1 MTKDLLIKY
10 RSFKN
15 TNYEISNIEFEIL
28 QAKLKLSFV
37 LNDEQLKY
45 FEEYDKLN
53 LLLLSKKEYMFMRFI
68 LEELNPK

>member
-10 RSFKN
+10 RNFKN

-53 LLLLSKKEYMFMRFI
+53 LLLLSKKEYLFMHFI
-68 LEELNPK
+68 LKELKSK